1 MKIRIRNG
9 RVIDPVSREDSV
21 RDVFVDHGFIVD
33 PRAAGDDFSADH
45 EIDASGKIVCPGL
58 VDLQARLREPG
69 EEHKATMQSELS
81 AAIAGGITSVC
92 VPPDTNPVIDT
103 PAMVHMVR
111 QRGRRIQKARVYPLG
126 ALTVGLAGEQL
137 TDMAALR
144 DAGCTAV
151 SNADHII
158 DNTLVMRRAMQYAST
173 FDLTVFLT
181 PLDHWLKGNG
191 CVHEGEVSTRLGLP
205 AVPEAAEVVALARD
219 LALIETTGVRAH
231 IAQVSCARS
240 VEKVRE
246 AKARGLRVTAAV
258 SAHHLH
264 LSEQDIG
271 EFDTRYHVIPPLR
284 SIADREALRQGVIS
298 GVIDAV
304 CSDHQPHGMDAKLAP
319 FSESAAGISGLE
331 TLLSLVLKLVD
342 ETALSLSDAIARV
355 TTNPAQIL
363 GIEVGKLLPGA
374 PADICIVDTQVRRK
388 LEITG
393 FTSRGTNSPFT
404 DTVLQGSVKTTI
416 VAGNLVSSSACSHA

>member
-21 RDVFVDHGFIVD
+21 HDLFVNQGFIVD
-33 PRAAGDDFSADH
+33 PRTAGNDFSADQ
-45 EIDASGKIVCPGL
+45 EIDATDCVVCPGL

-69 EEHKATMQSELS
+69 EEYKATMQSELS
-81 AAIAGGITSVC
+81 AAVAGGITSVC

-137 TDMAALR
+137 TNMSALR
-144 DAGCTAV
+144 DAGCPAV
-151 SNADHII
+151 SNANQTI

-181 PLDHWLKGNG
+181 PLDHWLRGNG

-205 AVPEAAEVVALARD
+205 AVPEAAEIVALARD

-231 IAQVSCARS
+231 ISQVSCARS
-240 VEKVRE
+240 VEKIRE

-271 EFDTRYHVIPPLR
+271 EFDTRYHVMPPLR
-284 SIADREALRQGVIS
+284 SIVDRDALRQGVIS

-304 CSDHQPHGMDAKLAP
+304 CSDHQPHGLDAKLAP
-319 FSESAAGISGLE
+319 FSESASGISSLE
-331 TLLSLVLKLVD
+331 TLLSLILKLVE
-342 ETALSLSDAIARV
+342 ETTLSLPEAIARV
-355 TTNPAQIL
+355 TANPAGIL
-363 GIEVGKLLPGA
+363 GIDVGRLLPGA
-374 PADICIVDTQVRRK
+374 PADICIFDANAKWKVNTKNFLSKGSNTPYEDTSLSAKVRW
-388 LEITG
+388 I
-393 FTSRGTNSPFT
+393 F
-404 DTVLQGSVKTTI
+404 
-416 VAGNLVSSSACSHA
+416 VAGKLISPETN

>member
-1 MKIRIRNG
+1 M
-9 RVIDPVSREDSV
+9 
-21 RDVFVDHGFIVD
+21 
-33 PRAAGDDFSADH
+33 
-45 EIDASGKIVCPGL
+45 
-58 VDLQARLREPG
+58 
-69 EEHKATMQSELS
+69 AT
-81 AAIAGGITSVC
+81 
-92 VPPDTNPVIDT
+92 
-103 PAMVHMVR
+103 
-111 QRGRRIQKARVYPLG
+111 
-126 ALTVGLAGEQL
+126 
-137 TDMAALR
+137 LR

-240 VEKVRE
+240 VEKIRE

-264 LSEQDIG
+264 LSEYDIG
-271 EFDTRYHVIPPLR
+271 EFDTRYHVMPPLR
-284 SIADREALRQGVIS
+284 SLTDRDALRQGVIS

-304 CSDHQPHGMDAKLAP
+304 CSDHQPHGVDAKLAP
-319 FSESAAGISGLE
+319 FSESEPGICGLE
-331 TLLSLVLKLVD
+331 TLLSLVLKLVA
-342 ETALSLSDAIARV
+342 ETTLSLTDAIARV
-355 TTNPAQIL
+355 TTDPAQIL
-363 GIEVGKLLPGA
+363 GIEVGRLLPGA
-374 PADICIVDTQVRRK
+374 PADICVLDPAASWEVDSA
-388 LEITG
+388 EFI
-393 FTSRGTNSPFT
+393 SRGSNTPF
-404 DTVLQGSVKTTI
+404 DGGALPGIVRAVL
-416 VAGNLVSSSACSHA
+416 VAGKPVSA

>member
-1 MKIRIRNG
+1 LKIRIRNG
-9 RVIDPVSREDSV
+9 RVIDPVSREDSI

-33 PRAAGDDFSADH
+33 PRAAGDNFSADH
-45 EIDASGKIVCPGL
+45 EIDASDCIVCPGL

-111 QRGRRIQKARVYPLG
+111 QRGRRIQKARVYPVG

-240 VEKVRE
+240 VEKIRE

-258 SAHHLH
+258 SSHHLH
-264 LSEQDIG
+264 LSEQGIG
-271 EFDTRYHVIPPLR
+271 EFDTRYHVMPPLR
-284 SIADREALRQGVIS
+284 SLADRDALRQGVIS

-319 FSESAAGISGLE
+319 FSESEPGICGLE
-331 TLLSLVLKLVD
+331 TLLSLVLKLVA
-342 ETALSLSDAIARV
+342 ETTLSLTDAIARV
-355 TTNPAQIL
+355 TTHPAQIL
-363 GIEVGKLLPGA
+363 GIEVGRLLPGA
-374 PADICIVDTQVRRK
+374 PADICVLDPAASWQVDSAGFISGGSNTPFDGGTLPGIVRA
-388 LEITG
+388 
-393 FTSRGTNSPFT
+393 
-404 DTVLQGSVKTTI
+404 VL
-416 VAGNLVSSSACSHA
+416 VAGKPVSA

>member
-1 MKIRIRNG
+1 LKIRIRNG
-9 RVIDPVSREDSV
+9 RVIDPASREDTV
-21 RDVFVDHGFIVD
+21 RDVFVDQGFIVD

-45 EIDASGKIVCPGL
+45 EIDASGRIVCPGL

-81 AAIAGGITSVC
+81 AAIAGGVTSVC
-92 VPPDTNPVIDT
+92 IPPDTNPVIDT

-151 SNADHII
+151 SNANHII

-231 IAQVSCARS
+231 ISQVSCARS
-240 VEKVRE
+240 VEQIRE
-246 AKARGLRVTAAV
+246 SKARGLRVTAAV

-271 EFDTRYHVIPPLR
+271 EFDTRYHVMPPLR
-284 SIADREALRQGVIS
+284 SLADRDALQQGVIS

-342 ETALSLSDAIARV
+342 ETALSLPEAVARM
-355 TTNPAQIL
+355 TTHPAQIL
-363 GIEVGKLLPGA
+363 GIEVGRLLPGA
-374 PADICIVDTQVRRK
+374 PADICVFDTGANRQVNAG
-388 LEITG
+388 EFI
-393 FTSRGTNSPFT
+393 S
-404 DTVLQGSVKTTI
+404 QGSNTPFDKSALPGNVRSVV
-416 VAGNLVSSSACSHA
+416 VAGQPISP

>member
-9 RVIDPVSREDSV
+9 RVIDPVSRENSV
-21 RDVFVDHGFIVD
+21 RDVFVDQSFIVD
-33 PRAAGDDFSADH
+33 PRGAGDDFPADH
-45 EIDASGKIVCPGL
+45 EIDASGCIVCPGL

-151 SNADHII
+151 SNANRII

-231 IAQVSCARS
+231 ISQVSCARS
-240 VEKVRE
+240 VEKIRE

-271 EFDTRYHVIPPLR
+271 EFDTRYHVMPPLR
-284 SIADREALRQGVIS
+284 SLADRDALRQGVIS

-304 CSDHQPHGMDAKLAP
+304 CSDHQPHGIDAKLAP

-342 ETALSLSDAIARV
+342 ETDLSLPEAVARV
-355 TTNPAQIL
+355 TTHPAQIL
-363 GIEVGKLLPGA
+363 GIEVGRLLPGA
-374 PADICIVDTQVRRK
+374 PADICVFDTGVNRQVGAS
-388 LEITG
+388 EFI
-393 FTSRGTNSPFT
+393 S
-404 DTVLQGSVKTTI
+404 QGSNTPFDKSALPGNVRSVV
-416 VAGNLVSSSACSHA
+416 VAGQPISA

>member
-9 RVIDPVSREDSV
+9 RVIDPVSRENSV
-21 RDVFVDHGFIVD
+21 RDVFVDQGFIVD
-33 PRAAGDDFSADH
+33 PRAAGDDFPADH
-45 EIDASGKIVCPGL
+45 EIDASGCIVCPGL

-151 SNADHII
+151 SNANRII

-231 IAQVSCARS
+231 ISQISCARS
-240 VEKVRE
+240 VEKIRE

-271 EFDTRYHVIPPLR
+271 EFDTRYHVMPPLR
-284 SIADREALRQGVIS
+284 SLADQDALRQGVVS

-304 CSDHQPHGMDAKLAP
+304 CSDHQPHGIDAKLAP

-342 ETALSLSDAIARV
+342 ETALSLSDAISRV
-355 TTNPAQIL
+355 TLCPAQIL
-363 GIEVGKLLPGA
+363 NIKGGHLLPGA
-374 PADICIVDTQVRRK
+374 SADLCIFNPDFSGI
-388 LEITG
+388 LE
-393 FTSRGTNSPFT
+393 RE
-404 DTVLQGSVKTTI
+404 Q
-416 VAGNLVSSSACSHA
+416 LVSMGRNTPCQDCNMRGKVTAMIVGGTVITDQD

>member
-1 MKIRIRNG
+1 LKIRIRNG
-9 RVIDPVSREDSV
+9 RVIDPVSREDSI

-33 PRAAGDDFSADH
+33 PRAAGDNFSADH
-45 EIDASGKIVCPGL
+45 EIDASDCIVCPGL

-111 QRGRRIQKARVYPLG
+111 QRGRRIQKARVYPVG

-240 VEKVRE
+240 VEKIRE

-258 SAHHLH
+258 SSHHLH

-271 EFDTRYHVIPPLR
+271 EFDTRCHVMPPLR
-284 SIADREALRQGVIS
+284 SLTDRDALRQGVIS

-319 FSESAAGISGLE
+319 FSESEPGICGLE
-331 TLLSLVLKLVD
+331 TLLSLALKLVA
-342 ETALSLSDAIARV
+342 ETTLSLTDAIARV
-355 TTNPAQIL
+355 TTHPAQIL
-363 GIEVGKLLPGA
+363 GIEVGRLLPGA
-374 PADICIVDTQVRRK
+374 PADICVLDPAASWQVDSAGFISGGSNTPFDGGTLPGIVRA
-388 LEITG
+388 
-393 FTSRGTNSPFT
+393 
-404 DTVLQGSVKTTI
+404 VL
-416 VAGNLVSSSACSHA
+416 VAGKPVSAL

>member
-1 MKIRIRNG
+1 VKIRIRNG

-21 RDVFVDHGFIVD
+21 RDVFINQGFIVD
-33 PRAAGDDFSADH
+33 PRTAGDDFSADQ
-45 EIDASGKIVCPGL
+45 EIDATGCVVCPGL

-81 AAIAGGITSVC
+81 AAVAGGITSVC

-103 PAMVHMVR
+103 PAMVHMAR

-126 ALTVGLAGEQL
+126 ALTVDLAGEQL
-137 TDMAALR
+137 TDMSALR
-144 DAGCTAV
+144 DAGCPAV
-151 SNADHII
+151 SNANQII

-181 PLDHWLKGNG
+181 PLDHWLRGNG

-205 AVPEAAEVVALARD
+205 AVPEAAEIVALARD

-231 IAQVSCARS
+231 ISQVSCARS

-271 EFDTRYHVIPPLR
+271 EFDTRYHVMPPLR
-284 SIADREALRQGVIS
+284 SIADRDALRQGVIS

-319 FSESAAGISGLE
+319 FSESASGISSLE
-331 TLLSLVLKLVD
+331 TLLSLILKLVE
-342 ETALSLSDAIARV
+342 ETTLSLPEAIARV
-355 TTNPAQIL
+355 TAHPARIL
-363 GIEVGKLLPGA
+363 GIDVGRLLPGA
-374 PADICIVDTQVRRK
+374 PADICVLDPESRWRVNPRDFNSQGLNTPFEDQFLVGIVK
-388 LEITG
+388 
-393 FTSRGTNSPFT
+393 
-404 DTVLQGSVKTTI
+404 SVI
-416 VAGNLVSSSACSHA
+416 VAGVLLPPNNH